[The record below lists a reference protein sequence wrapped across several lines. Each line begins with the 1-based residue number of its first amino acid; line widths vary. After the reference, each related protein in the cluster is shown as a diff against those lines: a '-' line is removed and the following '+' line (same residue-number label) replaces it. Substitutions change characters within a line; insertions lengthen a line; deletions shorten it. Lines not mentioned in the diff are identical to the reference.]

1 MVQTGTAKQ
10 ALPLPSPIML
20 RRSQAAQYLGMSLDM
35 FDKNISDGVIEHGS
49 KLRPLDEKSV
59 VLGWSIQKL
68 ERARAVIDGET
79 TEAPDVSSEFETALA
94 NFGGTS
100 DKYE

>member
-1 MVQTGTAKQ
+1 MPHNKNSKAT
-10 ALPLPSPIML
+10 LPLPSPIML

-59 VLGWSIQKL
+59 VLGWSIKKL
-68 ERARAVIDGET
+68 ERALAVIDGET
-79 TEAPDVSSEFETALA
+79 AEAPDDSSEFEAALA

>member
-1 MVQTGTAKQ
+1 MPHNQNSKAT
-10 ALPLPSPIML
+10 LPLPSPIML

-59 VLGWSIQKL
+59 VLGWSIKKL
-68 ERARAVIDGET
+68 ERALAVIDGET
-79 TEAPDVSSEFETALA
+79 AEPPDVSSEFEAALA